1 MEVITLS
8 LTWLMYHRHQ
18 GPESVEPETEM
29 SEQQYDEQS
38 RRNVERWV
46 AAHVIPVSSSL

>member
-1 MEVITLS
+1 MLDGN
-8 LTWLMYHRHQ
+8 HRHQ
-18 GPESVEPETEM
+18 GPPSVEKETEM

-46 AAHVIPVSSSL
+46 AAHVIPVSSSS